1 MPGWLQGS
9 YTLASL
15 NAACQR
21 LVNLYPE
28 VIEAA
33 SEKAVGYLKGCPGLA
48 TALLTLPP
56 DGDGFS
62 DIRGF
67 AVAGT
72 SLNPLSGTGG
82 RLFAVAGKDLYEVFA
97 DGTYTDRSALPGG
110 STIGNDHR
118 PVTLLPNGNQ
128 LGIISA
134 GLFYIDNGAGPVLAS
149 AQMIAGTVTVAL
161 NSPVVLWATG
171 DKFTNIQPGNVFFI
185 NAVMYTVQS
194 IALDVW
200 GNPDYTKLVLTSAV
214 TSANG
219 TYLYT
224 VSALN
229 GTLHSVGTTVTWI
242 SGDLFPL
249 TGVAVVEIDGST
261 SVVVAS
267 VVNDK
272 TMILAAPAGNGDHAF
287 GINQTL
293 TAASGTFLDTFFV
306 VSPPN
311 TNQINV
317 SAPGDGTTWD
327 PLDVAF
333 KESYPDKIGKVLAE
347 HEDLYVLGEVRS
359 EVWRAPGADPN
370 FPFQRDPGACMSL
383 GIAAPD
389 SACAAAKGIAWIA
402 GDTRGQPYAV
412 YAEGFAPQRI
422 STHAVE
428 QVWASYAQVSDAIGF
443 VYELDGHLFWQ
454 ISFPTGDATW
464 VYDFT
469 ASAQMGK
476 PMWHERNSWDGSA
489 FHRHRAICH
498 AYVWGKHYVGDF
510 ARQPAANAGNI
521 YAMASDIYEDAGQ
534 TITCIRTLTHLC
546 EQRLREFFTKLQL
559 DLETGGGVAL
569 TIVLE
574 WSDDGGTTFV
584 GGGTAFTYTTSL
596 TNTIDRAVFFQMGSA
611 DQGDRVFRITV
622 SGNARKALINCYLDS
637 LTGIS

>member
-9 YTLASL
+9 YTLASV

-21 LVNLYPE
+21 LMNLYPE
-28 VIEAA
+28 VIE
-33 SEKAVGYLKGCPGLA
+33 SPDKAVGLLKGCPGLA
-48 TALLTLPP
+48 AALVTLPA

-82 RLFAVAGKDLYEVFA
+82 RLFVVAGKILYEVFS
-97 DGTYTDRSALPGG
+97 DGTYTDRSALPGAV
-110 STIGNDHR
+110 TVGNDHR

-128 LGIISA
+128 LGIVSA
-134 GLFYIDNGAGPVLAS
+134 GQFYIDNGAGPVMATS
-149 AQMIAGTVTVAL
+149 PVISGTVTVTL
-161 NSPVVLWATG
+161 GSIIVTWATG
-171 DKFTNIQPGNVFFI
+171 DKFTNIVPGNIIFV
-185 NAVMYTVQS
+185 NGLQYTVQS
-194 IALDVW
+194 IVLDVW
-200 GNPDYTKLVLTSAV
+200 GNPDYTRLVLTSAI

-224 VSALN
+224 VSAIN
-229 GTLHSVGTTVTWI
+229 GTLFSAATTVTWV
-242 SGDLFPL
+242 SGDLFPT
-249 TGVAVVEIDGST
+249 TGVATVLIDGTTTINVT
-261 SVVVAS
+261 SVVNS
-267 VVNDK
+267 K
-272 TMILAAPAGNGDHAF
+272 TMILAAPAGAGLHAF
-287 GINQTL
+287 GINQVL
-293 TAASGTFLDTFFV
+293 AAGSGTFLDSFYV
-306 VSPPN
+306 VSPAN
-311 TNQINV
+311 SKQLNV
-317 SAPGDGTTWD
+317 SAPGDGTSWD
-327 PLDVAF
+327 ALDVAF
-333 KESYPDKIGKVLAE
+333 KESYPDNIGKVLAE

-370 FPFQRDPGACMSL
+370 FPFQRDPGACMST
-383 GIAAPD
+383 GIAAPE
-389 SACAAAKGIAWIA
+389 SACAAMKGVAWIA

-412 YAEGFAPQRI
+412 YAEGFVPQRI

-428 QVWASYAQVSDAIGF
+428 QVWESYSQVSDAISF
-443 VYELDGHLFWQ
+443 VYEMDGHVFWQ
-454 ISFPTGDATW
+454 IGFPAADATW

-476 PMWHERNSWDGSA
+476 PMWHERNSWTGSA
-489 FHRHRAICH
+489 FHRHRAACH

-510 ARQPAANAGNI
+510 GKQPDAGAGKI
-521 YAMASDIYEDAGQ
+521 YQMASTIYQDAGQ

-559 DLETGGGVAL
+559 DLETGSGVAL

-596 TNTIDRAVFFQMGSA
+596 TNTIDRAVFFQMGSSDA
-611 DQGDRVFRITV
+611 GDRVFRITV
-622 SGNARKALINCYLDS
+622 TGNARKALINCYLDS